1 MKEWWASEEALGT
14 VEMVLILAVLVGVA
28 LIFRQYL
35 VGFVQEIMANIL
47 GDPLEMIRSNPLE
60 LP

>member
-35 VGFVQEIMANIL
+35 FGFVQEIMANIL